1 MLKALVRKELR
12 ETAWIALI
20 ALLADLALVANCA
33 GYNVLP
39 FWPDYSIQGVPFLD
53 GRFVPSFCM
62 FSIGLAVALGLR
74 QTVSE
79 SRHGTWLFLLHRPV
93 TMRRVLGAKLAVGG
107 GLYLVCG
114 LIAIL
119 SYAAWAA
126 MPGKHASPFRWWM
139 TAYAWEAWGVIAV
152 VYLGAFLAGI
162 RPARWFGTRLLP
174 LAAGGLLAVL
184 LVFLLFWPLVGIAAF
199 LLVAACLVGLIHFTA
214 RSRDFS

>member
-1 MLKALVRKELR
+1 
-12 ETAWIALI
+12 
-20 ALLADLALVANCA
+20 
-33 GYNVLP
+33 
-39 FWPDYSIQGVPFLD
+39 
-53 GRFVPSFCM
+53 
-62 FSIGLAVALGLR
+62 
-74 QTVSE
+74 
-79 SRHGTWLFLLHRPV
+79 LFLLHRPASLW
-93 TMRRVLGAKLAVGG
+93 RVLAAKLAVGA
-107 GLYLVCG
+107 GLYLICG
-114 LIAIL
+114 LVAIL